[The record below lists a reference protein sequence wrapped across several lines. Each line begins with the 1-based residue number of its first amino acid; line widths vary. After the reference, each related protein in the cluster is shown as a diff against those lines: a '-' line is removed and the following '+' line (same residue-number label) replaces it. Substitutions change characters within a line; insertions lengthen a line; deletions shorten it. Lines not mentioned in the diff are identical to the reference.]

1 MAINSTEY
9 RKRVN
14 GFKML
19 PLSCHGKG
27 TSFKL
32 DSDE

>member
-9 RKRVN
+9 KKRVN

-27 TSFKL
+27 TSL
-32 DSDE
+32 N